1 MRHSML
7 RLLVP
12 VLLAALVAGCAANV
26 SYRKAE
32 SAEVAGNWDEAVL
45 RYLDALDHD
54 PGNIKFRGAL
64 LRAKIKASQAH
75 FEKGKQ
81 FEKANVL

>member
-12 VLLAALVAGCAANV
+12 VLLAALVAGCAANA
-26 SYRKAE
+26 SFRKAE
-32 SAEVAGNWDEAVL
+32 SAEVAGNWDDAVL
-45 RYLDALDHD
+45 RYLEALDGD
-54 PGNIKFRGAL
+54 PGNIKYRAAL

-75 FEKGKQ
+75 FE
-81 FEKANVL
+81 